1 MSQSNVRPGDA
12 ARSERRV
19 CRISTLANTVI
30 LALFA
35 SLFLMPVLL
44 TAVNSIMTEQ
54 EIQRNNAALGK
65 LDADAFVNL
74 KWIPDMVSLEQFKTI
89 LIGTPQFLRM
99 FWNSVFLVVPMI
111 LGQAVVASLA
121 AYAFTKLRFRGRDAL
136 FYVYLLTMLMPFQVT
151 MVPNYIVADWLGW
164 INTPASIIGPGI
176 FAAFGVFLMR
186 QFLMNIPYAYIEAG
200 KMDGAGHLRIFTSI
214 LLPMIK
220 PGAAALVLLLFV
232 DYWNMVEQPLIFLH
246 DTIKQPLSVYLSRLR
261 GDYIGIA
268 YASSVI
274 YMAPMILL
282 FLNAEP
288 YFIKGVQ
295 LSGIK
300 G

>member
-1 MSQSNVRPGDA
+1 MSQGNVRPGDA
-12 ARSERRV
+12 ARSERRGF
-19 CRISTLANTVI
+19 RISTLANTVI

-65 LDADAFVNL
+65 LDADTFVNL
-74 KWIPDMVSLEQFKTI
+74 KWIPDTVSLEQFKTV

>member
-1 MSQSNVRPGDA
+1 MSQGNVRPGDA
-12 ARSERRV
+12 ARSERKV
-19 CRISTLANTVI
+19 FRISTLVNTVI

-54 EIQRNNAALGK
+54 EIQLNNAALGQ
-65 LDADAFVNL
+65 LDADTFVNL
-74 KWIPDMVSLEQFKTI
+74 KWIPDTVSLEQFKTI